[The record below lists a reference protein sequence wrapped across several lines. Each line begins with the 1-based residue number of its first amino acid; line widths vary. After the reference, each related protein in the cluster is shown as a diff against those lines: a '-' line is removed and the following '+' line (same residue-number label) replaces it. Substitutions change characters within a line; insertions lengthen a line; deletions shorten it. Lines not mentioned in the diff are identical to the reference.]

1 MFELCTP
8 AVIYFIFSFIQILL
22 DLYLG
27 LYNTA
32 LIKIIVTIL
41 ITLLLNFLCK
51 KNLGIIS
58 WIFVLLPLIFIGV
71 IVSMLLYVF
80 GMSVSSGQIK
90 QKYEPS
96 ETIIQFESLVF
107 EKKNQKHGLSKYICV
122 PFSKNSHTVTNK
134 PVAQNEKEKND
145 HDSDDEDD
153 DKKVETSNS
162 KTKVIP
168 EPTTTNSIMTTF
180 YSKQPPIGTS
190 SPQYES
196 FISY

>member
-1 MFELCTP
+1 M
-8 AVIYFIFSFIQILL
+8 IQILI

-32 LIKIIVTIL
+32 LVKFIVTIM
-41 ITLLLNFLCK
+41 ITLLLNYLCE

-71 IVSMLLYVF
+71 IVTTLLYIF
-80 GMSVSSGQIK
+80 GMSVSSEQIK

-96 ETIIQFESLVF
+96 ETLIQGDQLVF
-107 EKKNQKHGLSKYICV
+107 EKKNPKHGLSKYVCI
-122 PFSKNSHTVTNK
+122 PFLKNSNTVTNK
-134 PVAQNEKEKND
+134 HIAENKKEKND
-145 HDSDDEDD
+145 DEDHEKDHDKDDDKDEDKDD
-153 DKKVETSNS
+153 DKKVEKSSS
-162 KTKVIP
+162 KTNVIP

-180 YSKQPPIGTS
+180 YSKKPPIGTS

-196 FISY
+196 FASY

>member
-1 MFELCTP
+1 
-8 AVIYFIFSFIQILL
+8 LL

-122 PFSKNSHTVTNK
+122 PFLKNSNK
-134 PVAQNEKEKND
+134 PVAQNENENENEKND
-145 HDSDDEDD
+145 HDT
-153 DKKVETSNS
+153 KVETSNS

-196 FISY
+196 FTSY